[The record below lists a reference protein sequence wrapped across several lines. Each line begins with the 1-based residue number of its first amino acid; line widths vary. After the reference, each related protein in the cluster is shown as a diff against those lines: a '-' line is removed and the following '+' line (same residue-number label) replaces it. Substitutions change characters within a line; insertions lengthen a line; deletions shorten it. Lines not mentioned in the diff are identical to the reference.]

1 MLYLYA
7 IINRPTAPLPAI
19 GGLGERP
26 VQAIAWGDIAA
37 IYSPYDGPAPRAEVA
52 HLWRHEAV
60 VEHLLD
66 THSVLPVR
74 FGALLPDEA
83 ALTALLR
90 ERHDHFVAG
99 LSRVAGRV
107 EVSVRALWAA
117 EAPLPASRPAEA
129 ESGRAYMARRMA
141 EAQAR
146 EARRR
151 EAQQRA
157 DALHATLDRL
167 AVAHVRQESP
177 RERML
182 FSAAYLI
189 PREALDPFRRAVDA
203 LGAAN
208 PDLRL
213 LCTGP
218 WPAYHFVDGA

>member
-60 VEHLLD
+60 VEHLLH

-151 EAQQRA
+151 ENQQRA
-157 DALHATLDRL
+157 DAPRDAGSPGHRPCPPGVAARTHAVQRRL
-167 AVAHVRQESP
+167 
-177 RERML
+177 
-182 FSAAYLI
+182 
-189 PREALDPFRRAVDA
+189 LDPPR
-203 LGAAN
+203 
-208 PDLRL
+208 
-213 LCTGP
+213 GP
-218 WPAYHFVDGA
+218 GPLPPRG